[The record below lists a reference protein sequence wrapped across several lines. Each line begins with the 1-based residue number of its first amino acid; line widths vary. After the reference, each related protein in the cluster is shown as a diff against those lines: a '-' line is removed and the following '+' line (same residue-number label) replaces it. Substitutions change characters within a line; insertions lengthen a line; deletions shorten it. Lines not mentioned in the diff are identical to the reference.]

1 MFENLWLSMARG
13 EFGCVIG
20 HSGCGKTTV
29 LNILAGLDE
38 PSEGA
43 VIVDGQAI
51 EGTSLDRAVI
61 FQSHALLPWRTVLGN
76 VAYAVT
82 SKWRNW
88 DRAKVK
94 AHAQKF
100 IDLVGLTGS
109 EHKRPSELSG
119 GMKQRV
125 GIARAL
131 SITPKIMLMDEPFSA
146 LDALTRGTLQDE
158 VRRICLE
165 TGQTAFMITHD
176 VDEAIYLADRIFLMT
191 NGPGAVLAEIVENP
205 LPKDRGRIDLH
216 RHPLYYAL
224 RNHIVDFLVSRSKT
238 FTATTPDH
246 DPRNVPT
253 VRPGKPELVIA
264 SGPANQC
271 RRHGRACPG
280 HPRLP
285 RQTRK
290 TWKPGMR
297 PGTTDGRRAIMK
309 REDLTEKLL
318 DIKREKGWSWKHICE
333 KIGGYSEVL
342 IVGAIMGQMKLTKPQ
357 AANAGE
363 LFGLSKSETA
373 MLNEVP
379 MRGAGTPM
387 PPTDPL
393 IYRFYEM
400 VMVNGPAWKALI
412 EEEFG
417 DGIMSAID
425 FDMAMERVA
434 NPKGDR
440 VKITMSG
447 KFLPYKYYGASG
459 NVPEYGFKEE

>member
-1 MFENLWLSMARG
+1 MNAMTDKFISIEGIARRYPGADGADTTIFENLWLSMGRG

-29 LNILAGLDE
+29 LNILAGLDQ
-38 PSEGA
+38 PSEGT

-82 SKWRNW
+82 SKWRDW
-88 DRAKVK
+88 DRARVK
-94 AHAQKF
+94 AHAQTF

-176 VDEAIYLADRIFLMT
+176 VDEAIYLADKIFLMT

-216 RHPLYYAL
+216 RHPYYYAL

-238 FTATTPDH
+238 FTSTVTDH

-253 VRPGKPELVIA
+253 VRLGLGEPTIV
-264 SGPANQC
+264 STS
-271 RRHGRACPG
+271 RAV
-280 HPRLP
+280 
-285 RQTRK
+285 
-290 TWKPGMR
+290 
-297 PGTTDGRRAIMK
+297 
-309 REDLTEKLL
+309 E
-318 DIKREKGWSWKHICE
+318 
-333 KIGGYSEVL
+333 
-342 IVGAIMGQMKLTKPQ
+342 
-357 AANAGE
+357 
-363 LFGLSKSETA
+363 
-373 MLNEVP
+373 
-379 MRGAGTPM
+379 AGTAQ
-387 PPTDPL
+387 T
-393 IYRFYEM
+393 IAR
-400 VMVNGPAWKALI
+400 
-412 EEEFG
+412 
-417 DGIMSAID
+417 
-425 FDMAMERVA
+425 
-434 NPKGDR
+434 
-440 VKITMSG
+440 
-447 KFLPYKYYGASG
+447 
-459 NVPEYGFKEE
+459 